1 MNEILLNII
10 SVVVTAVVVPLISL
24 LGTKLIQWIGTKV
37 KDEKAAAFLSNTS
50 KIVLNA
56 VKSVFQTYVDSLKKS
71 GTFDAEAQ
79 KSALIKAKDIV
90 KSQLSTELIDYIK
103 KNYGDLDAWI
113 TTQVE
118 ATIDTLKNA

>member
-1 MNEILLNII
+1 MNDILLNIL

-24 LGTKLIQWIGTKV
+24 LGSKLIQWIGTKV
-37 KDEKAAAFLSNTS
+37 KDEKAATFLSKAS
-50 KIVLNA
+50 DIVLNA

-71 GTFDAEAQ
+71 GAFDSQAQ
-79 KSALIKAKDIV
+79 KTALDKATVII
-90 KSQLSTELIDYIK
+90 KSQLGTELADYIK
-103 KNYGDLDAWI
+103 TNYGDLDAWI

>member
-1 MNEILLNII
+1 MNDILLNIL
-10 SVVVTAVVVPLISL
+10 SVVVTVVVVPLISL

-37 KDEKAAAFLSNTS
+37 KDEKAAAFLSKAS
-50 KIVLNA
+50 EIVLSA

-79 KSALIKAKDIV
+79 KNALSKATEII
-90 KSQLSTELIDYIK
+90 KSQLGTELTEYIK
-103 KNYGDLDAWI
+103 TNYGDLDEWI

-118 ATIDTLKNA
+118 SAINTLKNA

>member
-10 SVVVTAVVVPLISL
+10 SIVVTAVVVPLISL

-37 KDEKAAAFLSNTS
+37 KDEKAATFLSNAS

-79 KSALIKAKDIV
+79 KTALIKATDIV

-103 KNYGDLDAWI
+103 KNYGDLDVWI
-113 TTQVE
+113 TTQIE
-118 ATIDTLKNA
+118 ATINTLNNK

>member
-1 MNEILLNII
+1 MNDILLNIL

-24 LGTKLIQWIGTKV
+24 LGSKLVQWIGTKV
-37 KDEKAAAFLSNTS
+37 KDEKAAAFLSKAS
-50 KIVLNA
+50 EIVLSA

-71 GTFDAEAQ
+71 GSFDAEAQ
-79 KSALIKAKDIV
+79 KTALSKATEII
-90 KSQLSTELIDYIK
+90 KSQLGTDLTDYIK
-103 KNYGDLDAWI
+103 ANYGDLDKWI

>member
-1 MNEILLNII
+1 MNDILLNIL

-24 LGTKLIQWIGTKV
+24 LGSKLVQWIGTKV
-37 KDEKAAAFLSNTS
+37 KDEKAAAFLSKAS
-50 KIVLNA
+50 EIVLSA

-71 GTFDAEAQ
+71 GSFDVEAQ
-79 KSALIKAKDIV
+79 KTALSKATEII
-90 KSQLSTELIDYIK
+90 KSQLGTDLTDYIK
-103 KNYGDLDAWI
+103 ANYGDLDKWI

>member
-10 SVVVTAVVVPLISL
+10 SVAVTAVVVPLISL

-37 KDEKAAAFLSNTS
+37 KDEKAATFLSNAS

-79 KSALIKAKDIV
+79 KLALIKAKDIV

-103 KNYGDLDAWI
+103 KNYGDLDSWI

>member
-1 MNEILLNII
+1 MNDILLNIL

-24 LGTKLIQWIGTKV
+24 LGSKLVQWIGTKV
-37 KDEKAAAFLSNTS
+37 KDEKTAAFLSKAS
-50 KIVLNA
+50 EIVLSA

-71 GTFDAEAQ
+71 GSFDAEAQ
-79 KSALIKAKDIV
+79 KTALSKATEII
-90 KSQLSTELIDYIK
+90 KSQLGTDLTDYIK
-103 KNYGDLDAWI
+103 ANYGDLDKWI